1 MSSWPENVGILGIE
15 FYFPSQYVD
24 QTELEAYD
32 KVSAGKYT
40 VGLGQAK
47 MGFCSDLED
56 INSICLTVLSN
67 LMARYEL
74 DYAQIGRLEVGTE
87 TLVDKSKSVK
97 TVLMDLFNSS
107 GNFNV
112 EGIDTT
118 NACYG
123 GTAAL
128 FNAISWIESS
138 YWDGRLAVVVC
149 ADIAVYAEGSAR
161 PTGGAGAVAMVIGPN
176 APLVFDRGMRASY
189 IRHAYDFF
197 KPDLT
202 SEYPVVDGKLSIQCY
217 LSALDN
223 CYQSYR
229 QKAQKLSQKETV
241 DLSHFDAMLFH
252 TPYCKLVQKSLA
264 RLAYNDYMLAKDKS
278 SYEGTEKFAHITQLD
293 ETYFN
298 RDVEVYFM
306 GNSKT
311 QFERLTKPGLY
322 LANLLGN
329 MYTPSLYG
337 CLISLLIR
345 TPFDQL
351 SSMSRIGL
359 FSYGSGLSS
368 SMFSIH
374 INKNAIESLRK
385 IVDKLSYVETKLE
398 QRKPVAPET
407 FTQILAKKR
416 ENLHAF
422 PFKPTASPSEYLF
435 DGSYYLDSIDDFH
448 RRHYKKYSAVP
459 VLNGVQ

>member
-24 QTELEAYD
+24 QTELEVHD

-56 INSICLTVLSN
+56 INSICLTVLNN
-67 LMARYEL
+67 LMTKNDL
-74 DYAQIGRLEVGTE
+74 DYASIGRLEVGTE

-97 TVLMDLFNSS
+97 TVLMELFTSS
-107 GNFNV
+107 GNFDV
-112 EGIDTT
+112 EGVDTS

-128 FNAISWIESS
+128 FNAIAWIESS
-138 YWDGRLAVVVC
+138 YWDGRLAIVVC

-161 PTGGAGAVAMVIGPN
+161 PTGGAGAIAMLIGPH
-176 APLVFDRGMRASY
+176 APLVFDRGLRASY

-223 CYQSYR
+223 CYAGY
-229 QKAQKLSQKETV
+229 KAKAEKRSSERV
-241 DLSHFDAMLFH
+241 DLSRFDAMLFH

-264 RLAYNDYMLAKDKS
+264 RLAYNDYMVGDKS
-278 SYEGTEKFAHITQLD
+278 SYAGTDKFADVTRLED
-293 ETYFN
+293 TYFN
-298 RDVEVYFM
+298 RDIETYFM
-306 GNSKT
+306 SHSKAD
-311 QFERLTKPGLY
+311 FERLTKPGLY
-322 LANLLGN
+322 LANLIGN

-337 CLISLLIR
+337 CLVSLLIR
-345 TPFDQL
+345 TPIEKLQN
-351 SSMSRIGL
+351 MTRIGL

-368 SMFSIH
+368 SMFSLH
-374 INKNAIESLRK
+374 VNSAEVSRLRT
-385 IVDKLSYVETKLE
+385 IVDRLADVETRLNARRVIDPAE
-398 QRKPVAPET
+398 
-407 FTQILAKKR
+407 FTRLLAKKR
-416 ENLHAF
+416 ENLHQF
-422 PFKPTASPSEYLF
+422 PFTPESDVSRFLF
-435 DGSYYLDSIDDFH
+435 DGSYYLARIDDFH
-448 RRHYKKYSAVP
+448 RRHYEKYEATKTT
-459 VLNGVQ
+459 NGVK